1 MRRRDDIPRFPG
13 AVQREVVRCRP
24 GIVINSGPAKFSDQR
39 CATPLTLRGAPHPGN
54 MRRRDFITL
63 FGGAAASWPLSA
75 RAQAPAMPV
84 LGFLGTGSPEVYATR
99 LRVFHEGLKEA
110 GYVEGENV
118 AIEYRWA
125 NGQNDLLPKLAAEL
139 VQLRVAVIVA
149 ASGTLGAMAA
159 KAATTTIPIVFGVAV
174 DPVEAGLVASLNR
187 PGGNLTGVTN
197 LNVEIGPKRLELL
210 HTLLPTATAFAVLVD
225 PTGVVLVNDFTRSLE
240 TAARTL
246 GLQLHVLNA
255 SADRDF
261 DSVFASLA
269 QLHAS
274 ALIIGPSALF
284 SARSE
289 RLGAL
294 AARHKVPAIGLWPE
308 FAAGGGLLS
317 YGSDETE
324 YYRLVGIYTGRILK
338 GEKPAELPVQESA
351 KVKLIVNLKTAKA
364 LGITVPLSLLGR
376 ADEVI
381 E

>member
-1 MRRRDDIPRFPG
+1 
-13 AVQREVVRCRP
+13 
-24 GIVINSGPAKFSDQR
+24 
-39 CATPLTLRGAPHPGN
+39 

-75 RAQAPAMPV
+75 RAQQPAMPV
-84 LGFLGTGSPEVYATR
+84 IGFLSSASPDVNETR
-99 LRVFHEGLKEA
+99 LRVFRGGLKEA